1 MRVISAETLS
11 WYHEGRMFKK
21 IAVVLFSISLIAAGV
36 GCPAPTTE
44 TVSLTYGNKTGD
56 LAYDFSVPNL
66 NGEIVTLSALKGR
79 PVVINFWSTG

>member
-1 MRVISAETLS
+1 MHVISVEVFS
-11 WYHEGRMFKK
+11 WYHNKDMFKK
-21 IAVVLFSISLIAAGV
+21 IAAVLCFISLVAAGI

-66 NGEIVTLSALKGR
+66 DGEIVTLSALKGR
-79 PVVINFWSTG
+79 PVVISFWSTT